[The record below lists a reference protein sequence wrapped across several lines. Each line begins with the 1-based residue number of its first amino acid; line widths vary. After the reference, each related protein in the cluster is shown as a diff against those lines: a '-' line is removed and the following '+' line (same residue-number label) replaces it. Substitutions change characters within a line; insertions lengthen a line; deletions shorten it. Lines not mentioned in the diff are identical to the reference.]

1 MQALENVQY
10 LETHS
15 HGQSTTSFPWSKHNL
30 IPMPKHNLIPT
41 PKHNLIPMPKHNLT
55 PMPKHN
61 LIPMPKHNLIPMPN
75 MVSFLYYV
83 PGLLRGEARVMI
95 VCT

>member
-1 MQALENVQY
+1 M
-10 LETHS
+10 
-15 HGQSTTSFPWSKHNL
+15 
-30 IPMPKHNLIPT
+30 

-55 PMPKHN
+55 
-61 LIPMPKHNLIPMPN
+61 PMPKHNLIPMPN